1 MNISNWATQGSQT
14 SQQPVSPKAQLGK
27 DDFLRL
33 LTMQLQ
39 YQDPLNPMDNTQF
52 ISQMAQFSSLEQ
64 LQNMNRSLGDK
75 SGANDQLQA
84 AFLKS
89 QAASLVGK
97 KVEVATTE
105 AVYDGVHS
113 TSLSYQL
120 APGAHQ
126 AHLQILDANNQLVR
140 DFELSPR
147 QTYGKVKW
155 NGKSTDGVTVPS
167 GAYRVVIAAQ
177 DASGQAVLGGEVLEG
192 LKVEAVR
199 YTGQEPR
206 LWASERE
213 FSMNDLRG
221 ITEE

>member
-1 MNISNWATQGSQT
+1 MNISNLGTQDSQA
-14 SQQPVSPKAQLGK
+14 SRQLVSPKTQLGK
-27 DDFLRL
+27 DDFLHL

-64 LQNMNRSLGDK
+64 LQNMNKSLGDK
-75 SGANDQLQA
+75 SSSSDQLQA

-97 KVEVATTE
+97 QVEVATSE

-113 TSLSYQL
+113 TSLSYRL
-120 APGAHQ
+120 TPGASQ
-126 AHLQILDANNQLVR
+126 AHLQVLDAGNQLVR
-140 DFELSPR
+140 DFELSAR
-147 QTYGKVKW
+147 EGYGKVKW
-155 NGKSTDGVTVPS
+155 NGKSTDGTTVPT
-167 GAYRVVIAAQ
+167 GAYRVVIVAQ
-177 DASGQAVLGGEVLEG
+177 DANGQAVLGGEVLEG

-199 YTGQEPR
+199 YTDQEPR
-206 LWASERE
+206 LWAGERE
-213 FSMNDLRG
+213 YSMDDLRG

>member
-1 MNISNWATQGSQT
+1 MNISTLATQESQA
-14 SQQPVSPKAQLGK
+14 SRQLVSPKTQLGK
-27 DDFLRL
+27 DDFLQL
-33 LTMQLQ
+33 LTKQLQ
-39 YQDPLNPMDNTQF
+39 YQDPINPMDNTQF

-64 LQNMNRSLGDK
+64 LQNMNQSLGSKDT
-75 SGANDQLQA
+75 SADQLHA

-105 AVYDGVHS
+105 AEYDGLHS
-113 TSLSYQL
+113 TSLSYRL
-120 APGAHQ
+120 TPGADKS
-126 AHLQILDANNQLVR
+126 HLQVFDANNQLVR
-140 DFELSPR
+140 SIELSTR
-147 QTYGKVKW
+147 HDHGKVKW
-155 NGKSTDGVTVPS
+155 DGKSTDGITVPS

-177 DASGQAVLGGEVLEG
+177 DANGQPMLGGEVLAS

-199 YTGQEPR
+199 YQGQEPR
-206 LWASERE
+206 LWAGERE

>member
-1 MNISNWATQGSQT
+1 MNISNLGTQESQA
-14 SQQPVSPKAQLGK
+14 SRQLVSPKAQLGK

-64 LQNMNRSLGDK
+64 LQNMNKSLGDK
-75 SGANDQLQA
+75 SAAADQLQA

-97 KVEVATTE
+97 QVEVATSE

-113 TSLSYQL
+113 TSLSYRL
-120 APGAHQ
+120 APGANQ

-140 DFELSPR
+140 DFELSSR
-147 QTYGKVKW
+147 QSYGKVKW
-155 NGKSTDGVTVPS
+155 NGKSSGGIAVPS

-177 DASGQAVLGGEVLEG
+177 DANGQPVLGGEVLEG

-206 LWASERE
+206 LWAGERE
-213 FSMNDLRG
+213 YSMNDLRG

>member
-1 MNISNWATQGSQT
+1 MNISNLSTQGSQA
-14 SQQPVSPKAQLGK
+14 SQPSPKSQLGK

-52 ISQMAQFSSLEQ
+52 VSQMAQFSSLEQ
-64 LQNMNRSLGDK
+64 LQNMNKSLGEK
-75 SGANDQLQA
+75 SSSESQLQS
-84 AFLKS
+84 AFNNSL
-89 QAASLVGK
+89 AASLVGK
-97 KVEVATTE
+97 QVEVATAE
-105 AVYDGVHS
+105 AVYDGTHS
-113 TSLSYQL
+113 TSLSYRL
-120 APGAHQ
+120 APGANQ
-126 AHLQILDANNQLVR
+126 AHLQILDAGNRLVR

-155 NGKSTDGVTVPS
+155 NGKSSDGTAVPS

-177 DASGQAVLGGEVLEG
+177 DAEGQPILGGEVLES
-192 LKVEAVR
+192 LKVQAVR

-206 LWASERE
+206 IWADERE
-213 FSMNDLRG
+213 YSLSDLRG